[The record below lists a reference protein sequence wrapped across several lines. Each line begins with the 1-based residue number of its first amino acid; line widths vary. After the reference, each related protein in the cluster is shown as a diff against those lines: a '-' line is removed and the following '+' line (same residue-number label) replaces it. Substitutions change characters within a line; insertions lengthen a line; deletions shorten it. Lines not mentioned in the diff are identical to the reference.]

1 VEHGL
6 RVAIAQALDAGVV
19 RSSPLG
25 GGDVARSYR
34 AELDDGRVV
43 FNHSVER
50 STDELHGT
58 PGGFGFTERI
68 PVQNWTPGLYV
79 LQIDAKSRLTDIA
92 PASRVI
98 QFEVR

>member
-1 VEHGL
+1 M
-6 RVAIAQALDAGVV
+6 
-19 RSSPLG
+19 
-25 GGDVARSYR
+25 
-34 AELDDGRVV
+34 V
-43 FNHSVER
+43 FNRSVER

-79 LQIDAKSRLTDIA
+79 LQIDAKSRLNDIA